1 MQRTHPGLWL
11 MAVLVAGS
19 VAWGAEAP
27 PAKGIAGQDEKPIAT
42 AGGPLGDLL
51 RKWYAEGTAAGNKG
65 DSYDN
70 RDRGHSG
77 LDLRAHPQLS
87 KVEYTDLDRRVGRDW
102 AAQGAVL
109 GGVVFGNSSTSSG
122 VQQGGSNPRHFYTSP
137 RGLAILAKQYA
148 YNNLYIYPEHLDYDP
163 GHNGNGGFGDL
174 YPTNTPYL
182 IASQGSSGSD
192 QPFMHAV
199 AYTLAAFRPEVK
211 RRLAESCLL
220 MPTIQMIFRRSNKN
234 VPHIP
239 DYLTGK
245 AHPTVFQGSEVDA
258 LKMIQMAR
266 DITLDAIPP
275 LVQLSVVEE
284 DAAACGRDFFEPA
297 GGTEKLG
304 DTPAVVARV
313 ARSARLTHRI
323 VVSAGLSSDVNKRP
337 LTFHWVVLRGDA
349 AKIRIQPR
357 NAAGSVAEIVVP
369 YHGRRP
375 ILPGS
380 AMESNRV
387 DIGVFVHN
395 GKYYS
400 APGFVTFL
408 FADDEARTYDENGRV
423 LEVGYGMG
431 EPEIAISNWPALF
444 ELFKPEADSPGAQ
457 LLKKAMKAEE
467 IAATLKAAEEY
478 PKAKAALDAAE
489 AKEKPFQDGRGKAE
503 AEAKAADKKK
513 AEAQAAHDKTPGAET
528 KAALDKAQADLAAA
542 QEVLKRAQAEAD
554 VARKTTGDARK
565 AFEEVLARKR
575 DGTRAPVKNLVLDV
589 LRGMASSPLF
599 CAENAKA
606 VGACLKD
613 DGRKAALVQARKRL
627 AAWGLLKD
635 PAGDRFELQPIRTGA
650 APVAERL
657 TVYERALVAQFNGDL
672 VSRVLYPGAV
682 NCSWKR
688 HYVDPHI
695 SVAKLWRDVYRYD
708 AQGNSLGWTRCDAER
723 AVEFN
728 ADGLLVLEKDGR
740 GRCTK
745 ARSVRYEQE
754 QPKDRPF
761 GPNYNLLKWLPGGEV
776 VTYEYVG
783 DGDWKG
789 RVAKKEPA

>member
-1 MQRTHPGLWL
+1 

-27 PAKGIAGQDEKPIAT
+27 PVKATAGPNEKPIAT
-42 AGGPLGDLL
+42 GGGQVGDLL
-51 RKWYAEGTAAGNKG
+51 RKWYADGAAAGNKG

-77 LDLRAHPQLS
+77 LDLGAHPQLS
-87 KVEYTDLDRRVGRDW
+87 KIEYTDLDRQVGRDW
-102 AAQGAVL
+102 AVQGAVL
-109 GGVVFGNSSTSSG
+109 NGIVFGNSSTSSG
-122 VQQGGSNPRHFYTSP
+122 VQQGGSNPRHLYTSP

-211 RRLAESCLL
+211 QRLAESCLL

-234 VPHIP
+234 VPRIP

-258 LKMIQMAR
+258 LKMIQMAH
-266 DITLDAIPP
+266 DITADAVPP
-275 LVQLSVVEE
+275 LLQLSVVEE
-284 DAAACGRDFFEPA
+284 DAAECGRDFFGPA
-297 GGTEKLG
+297 GSTEKLG
-304 DTPAVVARV
+304 DTPAVIARV
-313 ARSARLTHRI
+313 AHSVRLTHRI

-349 AKIRIQPR
+349 AKIRLQPK

-369 YHGRRP
+369 YHERRP

-408 FADDEARTYDENGRV
+408 FPDDEARTYDENSRV
-423 LEVGYGMG
+423 IEVGYGMG
-431 EPEIAISNWPALF
+431 EPEIAIPNWPALF
-444 ELFKPEADSPGAQ
+444 ELFRPAADSPGAQ

-467 IAATLKAAEEY
+467 LAAILRAAEEY

-489 AKEKPFQDGRGKAE
+489 AKEKPLQEGRGKAE
-503 AEAKAADKKK
+503 AEAKAAEKRK
-513 AEAQAAHDKTPGAET
+513 AEAQAAQDMTPGADA
-528 KAALDKAQADLAAA
+528 KAALEKAQADLAAA
-542 QEVLKRAQAEAD
+542 QEALKRAQAEAET
-554 VARKTTGDARK
+554 ARKATGDARK
-565 AFEEVLARKR
+565 TFEEVLTKKR
-575 DGTRAPVKNLVLDV
+575 DGARAPVKKLVLDV
-589 LRGMASSPLF
+589 LGGMARSPLF
-599 CAENAKA
+599 YAENAKA
-606 VGACLKD
+606 VGDCLKD
-613 DGRKAALVQARKRL
+613 DGRKAALAQARKRL

-635 PAGDRFELQPIRTGA
+635 AAGDRFELQPVRTGA
-650 APVAERL
+650 APAAERL
-657 TVYERALVAQFNGDL
+657 TVYEKALVAQFNGDL
-672 VSRVLYPGAV
+672 LGRLLYPGAV

-688 HYVDPHI
+688 NYVDPHV
-695 SVAKLWRDVYRYD
+695 SVPKLWRDVYHYD
-708 AQGNSLGWTRCDAER
+708 AQGDSLGWTRYDAER
-723 AVEFN
+723 ATEFN
-728 ADGLLVLEKDGR
+728 AEGLLVLEKDGR

-754 QPKDRPF
+754 PPKDRPF
-761 GPNYNLLKWLPGGEV
+761 GPNYNLLKWLPVGEV

-783 DGDWKG
+783 DSDLKG

>member
-1 MQRTHPGLWL
+1 
-11 MAVLVAGS
+11 MAVLVAGA

-27 PAKGIAGQDEKPIAT
+27 PAKSTAGQNEKPIAT
-42 AGGPLGDLL
+42 AGGPVGDLL

-77 LDLRAHPQLS
+77 LDLGAHPQLS

-122 VQQGGSNPRHFYTSP
+122 VHQGGSNPRHLYTSP

-148 YNNLYIYPEHLDYDP
+148 YNNLYIYPEHNDYDP

-182 IASQGSSGSD
+182 ITSQGSSGSD
-192 QPFMHAV
+192 QPFVHAV

-211 RRLAESCLL
+211 QRLAESCLL
-220 MPTIQMIFRRSNKN
+220 VPTIQMILRMSNKS
-234 VPHIP
+234 VAGEKE
-239 DYLTGK
+239 YLSGK

-258 LKMIQMAR
+258 LKMIQMAH
-266 DITLDAIPP
+266 DITADALPP
-275 LVQLSVVEE
+275 LVQLSVAEE
-284 DAAACGRDFFEPA
+284 DAAECGRDFFEPA

-304 DTPAVVARV
+304 DTPAAIARV
-313 ARSARLTHRI
+313 ACSVKFTHRI

-349 AKIRIQPR
+349 AKIRILPK
-357 NAAGSVAEIVVP
+357 NKAGSVAEIVVP
-369 YHGRRP
+369 YHERRP

-395 GKYYS
+395 GKHYS

-408 FADDEARTYDENGRV
+408 FPDDEARTYDERGRV

-431 EPEIAISNWPALF
+431 ELEISAANWPALF
-444 ELFKPEADSPGAQ
+444 ELFKPAADSPGAQ

-467 IAATLKAAEEY
+467 IAAILQAAEEY
-478 PKAKAALDAAE
+478 PKAKAALDAAV
-489 AKEKPFQDGRGKAE
+489 AKEKPLQEGRGKAE
-503 AEAKAADKKK
+503 AEAKAAEKKK
-513 AEAQAAHDKTPGAET
+513 AEAQAVHDKAPGAET

-542 QEVLKRAQAEAD
+542 QEALKKAQAEAD
-554 VARKTTGDARK
+554 VARKATGDARK
-565 AFEEVLARKR
+565 ALEDVLARKR

-589 LRGMASSPLF
+589 LGGMANSPLF
-599 CAENAKA
+599 YAENAKA
-606 VGACLKD
+606 LGACLKD
-613 DGRKAALVQARKRL
+613 DGRKAALAQARKRL
-627 AAWGLLKD
+627 AGWGLLKE
-635 PAGDRFELQPIRTGA
+635 PVGDRFELQPIRAGA
-650 APVAERL
+650 APAAERL
-657 TVYERALVAQFNGDL
+657 TVYERGLVAQFNGDL
-672 VSRVLYPGAV
+672 LGRLLYPGAV

-688 HYVDPHI
+688 NYVDPHM
-695 SVAKLWRDVYRYD
+695 SVPKLWRDVYHYD
-708 AQGNSLGWTRCDAER
+708 AQGNSLGWARYDAQR
-723 AVEFN
+723 ATEFN
-728 ADGLLVLEKDGR
+728 AGGLLVLEKDGR

-754 QPKDRPF
+754 QPKDRRF
-761 GPNYNLLKWLPGGEV
+761 SPNYNLLKWLPGGEV
-776 VTYEYVG
+776 VTYAYVG
-783 DGDWKG
+783 DGDLRG
-789 RVAKKEPA
+789 RIAKKEPA